1 MWLTSPTTLNP
12 PLPIIQVILKNMER
26 DKYGKVIHNELNKLG
41 LEFARYKERWDK
53 LSRSIE
59 TVGKDVENI
68 HITTDKI
75 SKRFE
80 SISSVDIEDK
90 KNIE

>member
-1 MWLTSPTTLNP
+1 
-12 PLPIIQVILKNMER
+12 MER
-26 DKYGKVIHNELNKLG
+26 DKYASIIHEELNKLG

-59 TVGKDVENI
+59 TVGKDVESI

-80 SISSVDIEDK
+80 SINQVDI
-90 KNIE
+90 KNDQYLE